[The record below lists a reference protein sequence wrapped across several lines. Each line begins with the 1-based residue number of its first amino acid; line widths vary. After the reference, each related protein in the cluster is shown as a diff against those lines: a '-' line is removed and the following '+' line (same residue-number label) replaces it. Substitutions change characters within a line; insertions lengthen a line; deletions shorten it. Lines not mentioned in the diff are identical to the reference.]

1 MTTQFSPSEL
11 FEQLTQSSEQLLDT
25 LKAEY
30 QALKADNIEVIQSL
44 ALQKEQLVSQLNHLE
59 AQRQHWQ
66 NTESNAQE
74 FSHFLATLNPSFSDS
89 WEHIRY
95 TTRLSQ
101 QMNQT
106 NGMLLNRKHH
116 LAQELLGILT
126 GNDNTSGESYTA
138 QGNNQYNLTSY
149 RETQA

>member
-30 QALKADNIEVIQSL
+30 QALKADNIEIIQSL
-44 ALQKEQLVSQLNHLE
+44 SLQKEQLVNQLNQLE
-59 AQRQHWQ
+59 AQRQQWQ
-66 NTESNAQE
+66 NTESNAHD
-74 FSHFLATLNPSFSDS
+74 FSHFLETLNPSFADS

-95 TTRLSQ
+95 TTRLNQ
-101 QMNQT
+101 QINQT

-126 GNDNTSGESYTA
+126 GNDHSSGESYTA